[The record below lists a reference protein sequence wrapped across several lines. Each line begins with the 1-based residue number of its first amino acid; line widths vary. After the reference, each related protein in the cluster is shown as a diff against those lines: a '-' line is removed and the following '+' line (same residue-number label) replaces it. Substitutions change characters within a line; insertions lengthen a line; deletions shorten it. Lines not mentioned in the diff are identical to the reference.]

1 MKSFYNEQNRL
12 IELNELISNM
22 EKSINQQ
29 EVKLAKSSVQLEN
42 YHKKLYDDYDLTY
55 EEALEYEIDI
65 ENMKN
70 ALVETRRL
78 KGEIKELGNVNL
90 GAIEEYKNVKSRLE
104 FILKQQNDLIDA
116 KESLNQ
122 VIKDMENTMRS
133 QFLMNFNEIN
143 KNFQEIFKI
152 LFNGGHA
159 ELILEEKENILE
171 AGIEINA
178 QPPGKKLQSLS
189 LLSGGEKSLTAVA
202 LLFAILKLKPS
213 PFCILD
219 EIDAA
224 LDEANINRYT
234 SYLKKFQKD
243 TQFVIITHRKTTMEI
258 ADVLYGVA
266 MEEEGISKIISVKL
280 KDNMDEIAS

>member
-224 LDEANINRYT
+224 LDEANISRYT
-234 SYLKKFQKD
+234 NYLKAFCKD

-266 MEEEGISKIISVKL
+266 MEEEGISKLISV
-280 KDNMDEIAS
+280 